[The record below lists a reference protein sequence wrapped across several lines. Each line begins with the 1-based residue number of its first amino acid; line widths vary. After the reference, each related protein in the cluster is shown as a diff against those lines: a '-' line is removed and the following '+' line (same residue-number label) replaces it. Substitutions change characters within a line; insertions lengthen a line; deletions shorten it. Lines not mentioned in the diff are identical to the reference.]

1 MCLVSQHICKKCVC
15 CRVEESEVLTEF
27 PDGCCV
33 PSDNEQGLAALLLGL
48 IPTHRFFLGGGGD
61 SRLRD

>member
-1 MCLVSQHICKKCVC
+1 M
-15 CRVEESEVLTEF
+15 EESEVLTEF

-48 IPTHRFFLGGGGD
+48 IPTHHFFRGEEETQD
-61 SRLRD
+61 SETDF

>member
-1 MCLVSQHICKKCVC
+1 M
-15 CRVEESEVLTEF
+15 EESEVLTEF

-48 IPTHRFFLGGGGD
+48 FPIHRFVEGEEGTKD
-61 SRLRD
+61 SETDF